1 MANTVS
7 YSKVGQLILIP
18 RFIIKLIGIKTA
30 QNWHKDR
37 QTNGTNQRVQKD
49 RYIYGQL
56 IFDKVVKANQQK
68 NIFFLQKSCWNS

>member
-37 QTNGTNQRVQKD
+37 HRPMEQIKESRKIDT
-49 RYIYGQL
+49 YM
-56 IFDKVVKANQQK
+56 AN
-68 NIFFLQKSCWNS
+68 